1 MDAQASLVRLAFDG
15 ARLVI
20 DRSRRLAGRGVY
32 VHAKTSCVITAGR
45 GGLARSLRREVAAED
60 VKRIAAEMSPSDD
73 NSDDTNARKSDRL
86 PEKVAGLAAVKTVEK
101 PLIKAKGDRS
111 EDARL

>member
-1 MDAQASLVRLAFDG
+1 MDAQASLVRLAFESNH
-15 ARLVI
+15 LVV

-32 VHAKTSCVITAGR
+32 VHPSAACVRAGR
-45 GGLARSLRREVAAED
+45 GGMARSMRREVAAED
-60 VKRIAAEMSPSDD
+60 IKRIASEMSPVDD
-73 NSDDTNARKSDRL
+73 NSVDPSVGESDRL
-86 PEKVAGLAAVKTVEK
+86 PEKAAGLAAVKTVET